1 MLLGGANRPEVIAAL
16 AVYGAVAIPGQLRE
30 HFLMIART
38 EERFGL
44 IAGAAVSVA
53 VLYGTLAIFGS
64 WYWGIYGFLVA
75 VAVQRLFRTAAVW
88 YFVRSGTTFAIHR
101 ADLSALIVSGFPM
114 AMAAMAFS
122 LATTADDLMVLA
134 LLGQEALGVYSI
146 AILGRAYLWQVGN
159 ALGSVWGAR
168 IQYLLGRDQDEA
180 ALSGLILRQGAL
192 ISLVLPLSFGPM
204 VIVAETAVFS
214 FLPEFAEGVIP
225 LRILSIAVFLRVIR
239 GLPGNYMIALGKERL
254 ALIFGVIAAVTS
266 LAAATLALE
275 LGFGLAGAAFAAVAG
290 ATVHF
295 AATATYV
302 AARTPHA
309 KVSAAAILASL
320 TLPGIYMVAVISV
333 SDHLSPTTVI
343 PVDGFHVLREFAQ
356 RLILYGVAMIP
367 IVVLAYHRWLKNSQ
381 DRAST
386 PITRRT

>member
-1 MLLGGANRPEVIAAL
+1 
-16 AVYGAVAIPGQLRE
+16 
-30 HFLMIART
+30 
-38 EERFGL
+38 
-44 IAGAAVSVA
+44 
-53 VLYGTLAIFGS
+53 
-64 WYWGIYGFLVA
+64 
-75 VAVQRLFRTAAVW
+75 
-88 YFVRSGTTFAIHR
+88 
-101 ADLSALIVSGFPM
+101 
-114 AMAAMAFS
+114 
-122 LATTADDLMVLA
+122 
-134 LLGQEALGVYSI
+134 
-146 AILGRAYLWQVGN
+146 
-159 ALGSVWGAR
+159 
-168 IQYLLGRDQDEA
+168 
-180 ALSGLILRQGAL
+180 
-192 ISLVLPLSFGPM
+192 M

-302 AARTPHA
+302 ATRTPHA
-309 KVSAAAILASL
+309 KVAAAAILASL

-343 PVDGFHVLREFAQ
+343 SGDGFHV
-356 RLILYGVAMIP
+356 I
-367 IVVLAYHRWLKNSQ
+367 W
-381 DRAST
+381 
-386 PITRRT
+386 